1 MDMRPGLRLWSW
13 LARRA
18 RQRVGARVVLAWDRR
33 AGVALITA
41 LSMPVLLMSVAMGV
55 EVSHWSAQQLDLQ
68 RTADL
73 AALAGANAYGSA
85 LAQGDTAAQAVTA
98 AAAGAADV
106 AELNG
111 AAGGSRSWSPA
122 AKTLTDNQITVLITS
137 GVKNSADPAVQ
148 VTVRRAVPLLFAHI
162 AVESAAVSLAAR
174 GTAED
179 TSTMQWSGAQPC
191 VAALQTAA
199 QGGSGITYS
208 GSTTMKAIGCSV
220 RSNAD
225 IVETGSGAWN
235 TEGIIAAGT
244 VTIPFW
250 VSNTDNKGATLTP
263 HPSAGTIPDALASNA
278 ALNAAF
284 TAAAQSTG
292 PTIACSN
299 EKCGLANGAP
309 DGTYNGSYCVG
320 QGSGTVTCTLQPG
333 SYGSFLVTSGGG
345 YTFNL
350 QPGMYYFNGNID
362 LTNQTWTNGSA
373 VTVITTGTFNGANQ
387 FSLNLSAPDAA
398 QAADTGGIAGIAMAG
413 NTANPITS
421 STVNHCNTTSVIAVC
436 GDPTVQITGVVY
448 FPNGTFSGQGSTTA
462 SSSSCFELFAGSV
475 TLSGDSGYSGTCPS
489 LDAPGFGSFY
499 SAVTSVALVQ

>member
-1 MDMRPGLRLWSW
+1 MDMRLGLRTWSR
-13 LARRA
+13 LARRP
-18 RQRVGARVVLAWDRR
+18 RQRAGGSAVLAWDRR

-73 AALAGANAYGSA
+73 AALAGASAYGSA
-85 LAQGDTAAQAVTA
+85 LAQGDTAAQAASVG
-98 AAAGAADV
+98 AAGAADV
-106 AELNG
+106 AELGG

-137 GVKNSADPAVQ
+137 GVKNPADPAVQ
-148 VTVRRAVPLLFAHI
+148 VTVRRAVPLLFARI
-162 AVESAAVSLAAR
+162 ATSVEAVSLAAR

-199 QGGSGITYS
+199 QGGSGVTYT
-208 GSTTMKAIGCSV
+208 GWTTMNAIGCSV

-225 IVETGSGAWN
+225 IVETGSGGWN

-263 HPSAGTIPDALASNA
+263 HPNAGTIPDALATNP

-292 PTIACSN
+292 SQIACSN
-299 EKCGLANGAP
+299 QHCGLPEGAGNG
-309 DGTYNGSYCVG
+309 TFNGSYCNG
-320 QGSGTVTCTLQPG
+320 QGTGSVTCTLQPG
-333 SYGSFLVTSGGG
+333 SYGSFEVTGGG
-345 YTFNL
+345 PYTFNL

-362 LTNQTWTNGSA
+362 LTNYTTTNGSA
-373 VTVITTGTFNGANQ
+373 VTIVTTGTFNGANT
-387 FSLNLSAPDAA
+387 FNFNLSAPDAT
-398 QAADTGGIAGIAMAG
+398 QAANTGGIAGIALAG
-413 NTANPITS
+413 NTAHPITS
-421 STVNHCNTTSVIAVC
+421 STVNACNTTSVIAVC
-436 GDPTVQITGVVY
+436 GNPQVHITGVVY

-475 TLSGDSGYSGTCPS
+475 SLSGDSGYSGTCPS
-489 LDAPGFGSFY
+489 LGAPGFGSFY